1 MNPFLESLLDTPW
14 TTVTEAC
21 RPARLRS
28 LRDVASRGWRPR
40 DGDMA
45 LPVLTLDEAA
55 FAHNTDKIFRYVH
68 GHGAAL
74 APHAKT
80 PMSPQIVQRLLDAG
94 AWGATVANLQQAAV
108 LLRAGVRRLMLG
120 NEIGGLASG
129 ARLGQLLAAYPDA
142 RLLAFADSAD
152 TVRALAAAAGE
163 AGRPVDVLV
172 EVGGGRAGARDAAG
186 VRAILDAVQAQGG
199 KLSLAGVATYEGA
212 VASSDPEATRRNIAA
227 LMARAIDALHQVR
240 ALAPAAPLVFT
251 AGGSAFFDQVTQ
263 ALEPALRQDGN
274 TLLVLRSGAIF
285 FHDHGVYRR
294 ALDAM
299 DQRAGF
305 EFGGERHSAA
315 DFQPALRLWGEV
327 LSRPEPGLAICGFG
341 MRDVSYDQDLPT
353 PLAAYRDGRP
363 VAGWNADAARVA
375 KLNDQHAFL
384 ALPAD
389 STLAPGDVVEFGISH
404 PCTCLDRWRVFFG
417 LDADGRVSGAYRTY
431 FG

>member
-1 MNPFLESLLDTPW
+1 M
-14 TTVTEAC
+14 
-21 RPARLRS
+21 
-28 LRDVASRGWRPR
+28 
-40 DGDMA
+40 
-45 LPVLTLDEAA
+45 
-55 FAHNTDKIFRYVH
+55 
-68 GHGAAL
+68 
-74 APHAKT
+74 
-80 PMSPQIVQRLLDAG
+80 
-94 AWGATVANLQQAAV
+94 
-108 LLRAGVRRLMLG
+108 
-120 NEIGGLASG
+120 
-129 ARLGQLLAAYPDA
+129 
-142 RLLAFADSAD
+142 
-152 TVRALAAAAGE
+152 
-163 AGRPVDVLV
+163 LV

-199 KLSLAGVATYEGA
+199 KLSLAGVATRRGRL
-212 VASSDPEATRRNIAA
+212 VRPEATRRNIAA

-274 TLLVLRSGAIF
+274 TLLVPQRAIF

-315 DFQPALRLWGEV
+315 DFQPALRLWGECCRV
-327 LSRPEPGLAICGFG
+327 PNRAWPSAASACATCH
-341 MRDVSYDQDLPT
+341 DQDLPT

-384 ALPAD
+384 ALPPIA
-389 STLAPGDVVEFGISH
+389 
-404 PCTCLDRWRVFFG
+404 RWRP
-417 LDADGRVSGAYRTY
+417 ATWSSSASRIRVPAWTAGACSSGWTPTAA
-431 FG
+431 